1 MWPLT
6 NHQSFR
12 SSALNEFSRR
22 YRNHLETLPPDRLL
36 LFQKEEFDLSEG
48 SVSGALEQDCARAIK
63 EFERQMIAKGIADIQ
78 EVRPGLSKHHFFIS
92 VVLRPGVEAKEYGL
106 PEFFDGYI
114 VDVAPQ
120 IILPGL
126 KRRG

>member
-6 NHQSFR
+6 NYQSFR

-36 LFQKEEFDLSEG
+36 LFQREEFDRSKG
-48 SVSGALEQDCARAIK
+48 SVSAALEQDCARTVQ
-63 EFERQMIAKGIADIQ
+63 EFERQMMAKIADIQ
-78 EVRPGLSKHHFFIS
+78 EVRPGVSKHYFFIS
-92 VVLRPGVEAKEYGL
+92 VILRPGFEAKECGL

-120 IILPGL
+120 IILPKL
-126 KRRG
+126 